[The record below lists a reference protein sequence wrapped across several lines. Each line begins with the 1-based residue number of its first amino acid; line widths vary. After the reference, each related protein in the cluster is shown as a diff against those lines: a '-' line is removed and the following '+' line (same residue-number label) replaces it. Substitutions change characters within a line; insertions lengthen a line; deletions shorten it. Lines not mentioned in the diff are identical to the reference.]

1 MSPVRPKKKEMNE
14 MSYMNRT
21 GIALALVLLGTAP
34 TLACDAYD
42 EVVAAVNAQDR
53 ATVSRLYG
61 EMRRDAECGQDL
73 RNWAGIYLAREYY
86 RDSTDP
92 ALSIDTR
99 SLALQNSLMLERH
112 WRTLSA
118 LGEVEWERE
127 DYAAAAEYLGQ
138 ALTEIA
144 EGNQN
149 HEVTTEEILQVR
161 TLYTDALALSGTQM
175 ASAQSELFRPNY
187 RGFEVEET
195 PLPITFEYD
204 SVAFD
209 EQGQFYADALL
220 EHVLAYD
227 PPRIELDG
235 HTDPQGSDDY
245 NLSLSVRR
253 AEALRQFL
261 ERGGYEGEV
270 VVRGMGESQ
279 VPVPPEGVAEGSDE
293 HYRIARRV
301 TFRTS

>member
-1 MSPVRPKKKEMNE
+1 MSN
-14 MSYMNRT
+14 MNRT
-21 GIALALVLLGTAP
+21 GIAMALVLLGTTPA
-34 TLACDAYD
+34 LACDVYD
-42 EVVAAVNAQDR
+42 DVVEAVGAQDR

-61 EMRRDAECGQDL
+61 EMRNDPACGQDL

-86 RDSTDP
+86 RDSADP
-92 ALSIDTR
+92 SLSLDAR

-118 LGEVEWERE
+118 LGEVEWQRE

-144 EGNQN
+144 EGNQD
-149 HEVTTEEILQVR
+149 HPVTSDEILQVR
-161 TLYTDALALSGTQM
+161 TLYTDALALSGAQM

-220 EHVLAYD
+220 EHVLAHD

-245 NLSLSVRR
+245 NLNLSVRR
-253 AEALRQFL
+253 AEALRRFL
-261 ERGGYEGEV
+261 EQGGYSGEV

-279 VPVPPEGVAEGSDE
+279 VPLPPEGVVAGSEE
-293 HYRIARRV
+293 HHRIARRV